1 MTTPK
6 AIIGKTEIG
15 PFDGLCHGDIFA
27 DLDGNRWILGG
38 GSTWTLY
45 YLRTD
50 GTPNYFDSHPEFRD
64 IDGGME
70 FKRILSRLKYEN
82 E

>member
-1 MTTPK
+1 MTTPR

-15 PFDGLCHGDIFA
+15 PFDGLSYGDIFA
-27 DLDGNRWILGG
+27 DLDGNRWFLGKSG
-38 GSTWTLY
+38 LKWTLY
-45 YLRTD
+45 KDAGEKPDFSIR
-50 GTPNYFDSHPEFRD
+50 HPDFCE